1 MEPDADGPRDPT
13 DPGGSPEQPTAGRG
27 ESQPYR
33 LLLEINNAI
42 ISNLTRE
49 SLFRAIAEALRK
61 VVPFDRAILYDAEN
75 DVLRTFALEGP
86 ELPGHSHDLHRDVSR
101 QGTAAGWVL
110 DHGQSRLRR
119 DIEIEPRVPA
129 DEIMVAG
136 GVRAYVCVPL
146 MARGRA
152 IGALLLQSF
161 APNRYAVE

>member
-49 SLFRAIAEALRK
+49 SLFRAITEALRK
-61 VVPFDRAILYDAEN
+61 VVPFDRAVLYDAEN
-75 DVLRTFALEGP
+75 DVLRTFALEGL
-86 ELPGHSHDLHRDVSR
+86 ELPGHSHDLHRDISR

-110 DHGQSRLRR
+110 DHRQSRLRR
-119 DIEIEPRVPA
+119 NIEAEARLA
-129 DEIMVAG
+129 GDEIMVG
-136 GVRAYVCVPL
+136 GVSPG
-146 MARGRA
+146 RGQRS
-152 IGALLLQSF
+152 G
-161 APNRYAVE
+161 